1 MDSKEKFKL
10 RLDLKTGNEEIDLYL
25 YNLHNYVVS
34 FETSSIKQML
44 VSLDGIAQKM
54 IDDLDKIAQG
64 DFEELVILSD
74 DKDSKVFEKVQR
86 IVEKIDSWK
95 KVCETA
101 ESLRPEIEDRKKEVK
116 NSLTI
121 GTNGSVYEE
130 VLKQAQSNK
139 KK

>member
-121 GTNGSVYEE
+121 STNGSVYEE